1 MSGWL
6 KAGRRRTAA
15 LITAASLLAGTV
27 VGVSAQGPALAA
39 DSSTKYLG
47 IFREAT
53 PTAIASGT
61 VSRYGVA
68 PASVMWF
75 DSWGTGKAFNVA
87 EAKALWGQGIMTHF
101 TWEPWNTNLGV
112 NDANQIHLKDIIGG
126 KWDSYIK
133 ARGAE
138 FAAVGAPI
146 MVRWGHEF
154 NGNWYPWG
162 IANNS
167 NDPSQ
172 YVTAYKRVHDL
183 VVAAGATNVQW
194 IWSFNNG
201 STPDSSFNDP
211 SRSYPGDSYVDW
223 IGIDGYNWGQGP
235 SWDPSGNHWTSF
247 TSMFANSYAKART
260 IAPKRPIMVAETA
273 CSEDGGNKA
282 QWISDMSTALK
293 SGGYPDLKMVVYFDQ
308 NKEELWS
315 GESSATALTAFRSW
329 LKQPYLNGKGTDLA
343 KVAPQ
348 YKG

>member
-15 LITAASLLAGTV
+15 LITVATLLAGTAV
-27 VGVSAQGPALAA
+27 SVSALGSAWAA

-53 PTAIASGT
+53 PTTIASGT
-61 VSRYGVA
+61 VSRYGVT

-75 DSWGTGKAFNVA
+75 DAWATGNAFNVT
-87 EAKALWGQGIMTHF
+87 EAKALWKQGIMTHF

-133 ARGAE
+133 SRGAE
-138 FAAVGAPI
+138 FATVGAPI
-146 MVRWGHEF
+146 MIRWGHEF

-162 IANNS
+162 LANNS
-167 NDPSQ
+167 SDPSQ

-194 IWSFNNG
+194 VWCFNNG

-211 SRSYPGDSYVDW
+211 SRSYPGDAYVDW
-223 IGIDGYNWGQGP
+223 IGIDGYNWGRGP
-235 SWDPSGNHWTSF
+235 SWDTAGDHWTSF
-247 TSMFANSYAKART
+247 TSMFASAYAKART
-260 IAPKRPIMVAETA
+260 IAPKRPIMVAETGS
-273 CSEDGGNKA
+273 SEDGGNKA
-282 QWISDMSTALK
+282 QWINDMSTVLK

-315 GESSATALTAFRSW
+315 GNSSATALTAFTSW
-329 LKQPYLNGKGTDLA
+329 LKQPYMSGKGTDLA
-343 KVAPQ
+343 KIAPQ